1 MLIADYPYRK
11 NTFVAHLWLLLFI
24 CIFSS
29 CRPSEPETGQG
40 YSAGAE
46 SPVITN
52 DISNQQIKAFA
63 EDAQGYIWVGTFR
76 GLNRYNVH
84 EYHQYFCTDDS
95 SGLPDNQITDL
106 LLDSKGRMW
115 VATVNGVCIYTDK
128 DNFQRIPF
136 DHENKN
142 IIHISIDSLFLY
154 IVYRS

>member
-1 MLIADYPYRK
+1 MCSNVCSFVQMESATSCSPIIMLIFASEQTNRTMLIADYPYRK

-63 EDAQGYIWVGTFR
+63 EDAQGYICV
-76 GLNRYNVH
+76 
-84 EYHQYFCTDDS
+84 
-95 SGLPDNQITDL
+95 
-106 LLDSKGRMW
+106 
-115 VATVNGVCIYTDK
+115 
-128 DNFQRIPF
+128 
-136 DHENKN
+136 
-142 IIHISIDSLFLY
+142 
-154 IVYRS
+154 